1 MDPFAYL
8 SFLVSLVL
16 GLGITQLLM
25 GFSRWLEQR
34 KAFGAYSPAIAW
46 AAFLLLVH
54 FQSWWSM
61 YGMRD
66 FIDWNFLQFSM
77 VLLQPILLFLLA
89 VLVFPSPTAPD
100 QDLRANF
107 LHQRPWF
114 FGLFLTLLVTSLLKD
129 VVRRGRLP
137 EATNVGFH
145 VAAMVVAAL
154 ALASK
159 DERLHRWIGGLAL
172 ALFIVYIAVL
182 LRQAVAMRR
191 DPVTRSYPRR
201 LGAPCIH
208 DGTKPRRRAEAQ
220 GVNPTG

>member
-1 MDPFAYL
+1 MNPFAYL
-8 SFLVSLVL
+8 SVLVSLVL
-16 GLGITQLLM
+16 GLAITQLLM

-34 KAFGAYSPAIAW
+34 KAFGAYFPAIAW
-46 AAFLLLVH
+46 AAFLLLVD

-66 FIDWNFLQFSM
+66 LVDWNFLQFTT

-89 VLVFPSPTAPD
+89 ILVFPSSTAPD

-129 VVRRGRLP
+129 VVRSGSLP

-145 VAAMVVAAL
+145 VVAMLVAGL
-154 ALASK
+154 GLASK
-159 DERLHRWIGGLAL
+159 DERIHRWIGGFAVAL
-172 ALFIVYIAVL
+172 LVVYIAVL
-182 LRQAVAMRR
+182 FAKL
-191 DPVTRSYPRR
+191 
-201 LGAPCIH
+201 
-208 DGTKPRRRAEAQ
+208 
-220 GVNPTG
+220 